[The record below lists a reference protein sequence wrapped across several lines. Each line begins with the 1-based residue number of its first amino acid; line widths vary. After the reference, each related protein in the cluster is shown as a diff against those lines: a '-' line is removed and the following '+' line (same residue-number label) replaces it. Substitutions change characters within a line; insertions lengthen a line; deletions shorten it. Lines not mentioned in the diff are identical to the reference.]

1 MIYGCDFS
9 YIPLLVNKM
18 GTMQV
23 TDANFQDT
31 VEGNDLVLIDFWAP
45 WCGPCR
51 ALAPVL
57 EELAAENSNFVVA
70 KMNTDENPN
79 TATQHGIMSIPTMM
93 IFKNGQLVDR
103 LVGVLPKPQIIEAIK
118 KAKLVEIERKKD
130 EPVAPTTINIYDSV
144 INRSEIGTREK
155 KEK

>member
-1 MIYGCDFS
+1 
-9 YIPLLVNKM
+9 M

-23 TDANFQDT
+23 TDDTFQAT
-31 VEGNDLVLIDFWAP
+31 VKDNDLVLIDFWAP

-57 EELAAENSNFVVA
+57 EELADENSNLVVA

-93 IFKNGQLVDR
+93 IFKNGELVER
-103 LVGVLPKPQIIEAIK
+103 LVGALPKTQLME
-118 KAKLVEIERKKD
+118 KLQD
-130 EPVAPTTINIYDSV
+130 HL
-144 INRSEIGTREK
+144 
-155 KEK
+155 

>member
-1 MIYGCDFS
+1 
-9 YIPLLVNKM
+9 M
-18 GTMQV
+18 GTVQV

-57 EELAAENSNFVVA
+57 EELADENSNLVVA

-79 TATQHGIMSIPTMM
+79 TATQST
-93 IFKNGQLVDR
+93 
-103 LVGVLPKPQIIEAIK
+103 
-118 KAKLVEIERKKD
+118 
-130 EPVAPTTINIYDSV
+130 Y
-144 INRSEIGTREK
+144 
-155 KEK
+155 

>member
-1 MIYGCDFS
+1 MADI
-9 YIPLLVNKM
+9 L
-18 GTMQV
+18 QV
-23 TDANFQDT
+23 SDVSFNEDVLTAD
-31 VEGNDLVLIDFWAP
+31 VPVLIDFWAP

-57 EELAAENSNFVVA
+57 EELADENSNLVVA

-103 LVGVLPKPQIIEAIK
+103 LVGALAKPQIME
-118 KAKLVEIERKKD
+118 KLQ
-130 EPVAPTTINIYDSV
+130 SHF
-144 INRSEIGTREK
+144 
-155 KEK
+155 